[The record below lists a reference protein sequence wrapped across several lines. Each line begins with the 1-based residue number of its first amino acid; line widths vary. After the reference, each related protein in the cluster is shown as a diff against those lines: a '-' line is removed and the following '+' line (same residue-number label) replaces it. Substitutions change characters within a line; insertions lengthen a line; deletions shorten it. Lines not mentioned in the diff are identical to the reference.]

1 MPMFT
6 NKSVKYVTHL
16 VLLVS
21 LVLPPK
27 PENVQFVH
35 PLMIVTMVNSVA
47 QP

>member
-16 VLLVS
+16 VLPVS
-21 LVLPPK
+21 PVPPPK
-27 PENVQFVH
+27 PENVLLVH
-35 PLMIVTMVNSVA
+35 PLMIVTTVNSVA